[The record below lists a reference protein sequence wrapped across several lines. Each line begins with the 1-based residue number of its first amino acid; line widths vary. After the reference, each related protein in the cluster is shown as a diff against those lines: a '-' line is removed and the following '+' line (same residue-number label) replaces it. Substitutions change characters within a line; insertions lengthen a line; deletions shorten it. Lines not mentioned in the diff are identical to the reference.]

1 MNKIWEE
8 SEKTFIRNNADL
20 MKDMEIAHKLSQIT
34 GRSVSI
40 QAVRKQR
47 QKMGITKERGR
58 GRCAVINPNKGK
70 TSDIGR
76 AVDNVEKT

>member
-47 QKMGITKERGR
+47 QKMGIVKERGR
-58 GRCAVINPNKGK
+58 GRCAVVDPNKGQC
-70 TSDIGR
+70 S
-76 AVDNVEKT
+76 NVGVGVNQSEKI